1 MKDRCARFAPIS
13 FQKSSHESQRS
24 APLYL
29 HVVGPPK
36 NISSFRLCPEF
47 DQVETRGGAKV
58 KDKSRAKLH
67 AALPGQVGGGG
78 DDDAWAGCQW

>member
-1 MKDRCARFAPIS
+1 M
-13 FQKSSHESQRS
+13 
-24 APLYL
+24 
-29 HVVGPPK
+29 VGPLK

-67 AALPGQVGGGG
+67 AALPGQVGGDSGE
-78 DDDAWAGCQW
+78 DA

>member
-1 MKDRCARFAPIS
+1 M
-13 FQKSSHESQRS
+13 
-24 APLYL
+24 
-29 HVVGPPK
+29 VGPLK

-67 AALPGQVGGGG
+67 AALPGQVGGGE
-78 DDDAWAGCQW
+78 DEEKDDAWAITSARSTNIAAEVVIVNLCSAVQHL